1 MEILQAKILRIFP
14 TQELN
19 PGLLHCRRILYQL
32 SHQES
37 PRRQQWV
44 ALPFSRDLPDP
55 GIEPGSPTLQADSLP
70 SMPPGKAPNL

>member
-1 MEILQAKILRIFP
+1 MEILRAKILRIFP

-37 PRRQQWV
+37 PRIQQWV
-44 ALPFSRDLPDP
+44 DLPFSRDLPDP
-55 GIEPGSPTLQADSLP
+55 GIKPGSPTLQADSLP
-70 SMPPGKAPNL
+70 SVPPGKAPNL